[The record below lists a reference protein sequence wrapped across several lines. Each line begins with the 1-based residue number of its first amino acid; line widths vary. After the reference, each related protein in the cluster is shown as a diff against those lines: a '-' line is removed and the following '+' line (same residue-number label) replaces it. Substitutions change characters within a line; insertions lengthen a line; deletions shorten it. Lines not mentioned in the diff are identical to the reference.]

1 MEKERDALRSILEQE
16 RREYYNTFNEL
27 LNDCKALAQQLV
39 QHTVKHEKHQKE
51 VDKEKQKNKVLSEL
65 MVEET
70 KKFKE
75 RLSQYEEEVSDF
87 HVLEQKRNDLE
98 EKLGQSDKRM
108 KETFHLLN
116 EERQKNAKLVYE
128 VNQLRKQ
135 FSNYPHH
142 DDSNED
148 ILLVQDQIEIAVK
161 EARTSTI
168 QLSQQDRDS
177 PEPSTVLPPAVPVH
191 TAKVAMVQKSSSVR
205 QTKGGYPTAQVKSGI
220 IISTNN
226 HTPTRVTS
234 SFTENQKR
242 HSYEEKKGARNYSNE
257 EASKR
262 NSLEGPYDG
271 GGGGVQFRNSS
282 GSVKQKHNSY
292 EEMRNIGSPNTTPKR
307 NSYEGDSKKVPPP
320 APPRRGSTLTPQ
332 DRPPIVK
339 IPQQLQLRKSN
350 ATSSNNDAYKQNRS
364 NTTGEFLFSFS
375 ESQLVI
381 EAGRNL
387 VHIK

>member
-1 MEKERDALRSILEQE
+1 MKYAELEKERDVLRSVLEQE

-39 QHTVKHEKHQKE
+39 QHTTKYEKHQKE

-70 KKFKE
+70 RKFKE

-87 HVLEQKRNDLE
+87 HVLEQKKNDLE

-135 FSNYPHH
+135 FPNYHH

-148 ILLVQDQIEIAVK
+148 ILLVQDQIEIPVK

-191 TAKVAMVQKSSSVR
+191 TAKVATVQKSSSVR
-205 QTKGGYPTAQVKSGI
+205 QTKGYPTAQVKSGI
-220 IISTNN
+220 IISTNS
-226 HTPTRVTS
+226 HPARVSS

-242 HSYEEKKGARNYSNE
+242 HSYEEKKGVRSNYSNE
-257 EASKR
+257 EATKR

-271 GGGGVQFRNSS
+271 GGGSSVPLRSS
-282 GSVKQKHNSY
+282 GSIKHNSY
-292 EEMRNIGSPNTTPKR
+292 EEMRNVGSNTPPKR
-307 NSYEGDSKKVPPP
+307 NSYEGDTKKVPPP

-339 IPQQLQLRKSN
+339 IPQQLQPRKSN
-350 ATSSNNDAYKQNRS
+350 ALPNNDAYKQNRS
-364 NTTGEFLFSFS
+364 HTTGEFLFTSNKS
-375 ESQLVI
+375 NI
-381 EAGRNL
+381 PG
-387 VHIK
+387 